1 VDSTNL
7 DFIENNKLVNEF
19 YKVQKELE
27 NKKFYAEEKVSS
39 TNKNGNLYV
48 KELQFIANSL
58 MFVFFCILIVFAL
71 K

>member
-1 VDSTNL
+1 MDSTNL